1 MPVIGELNDCWELV
15 VNPVVPPRGI
25 VAGFD
30 LRTYATIH
38 KVGKRT
44 WRLNVMTPN
53 MIQHETTTHRTLKAA
68 KAVGLMTVTFIVAE
82 GVTK

>member
-1 MPVIGELNDCWELV
+1 MPVIGEIKDRWMLV
-15 VNPVVPPRGI
+15 VDPVVPPRGV
-25 VAGFD
+25 VAGYD

-38 KVGKRT
+38 RAGKRT
-44 WRLNVMTPN
+44 WKLSVMTPN